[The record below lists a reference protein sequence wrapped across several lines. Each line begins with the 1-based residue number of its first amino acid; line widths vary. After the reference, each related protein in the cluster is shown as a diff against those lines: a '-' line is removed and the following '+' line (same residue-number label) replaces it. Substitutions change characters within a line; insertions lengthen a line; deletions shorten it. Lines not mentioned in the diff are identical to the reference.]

1 MNKSTHYP
9 LQAII
14 LLLVLP
20 FLSIAQNNTK
30 GWHLSDKEKD
40 GYYGISIEKAYQ
52 FLKEK
57 NKIPQ
62 TVIVAVIDG
71 GADTSHEDLKNI
83 LWHNPKEIA
92 NNAKDDDGNGYVD
105 DIYGW
110 NFLGNKDGS
119 NVKKTSD
126 EKSRFYYAYKTKFS
140 GKEIDTTALS
150 TEEKYIY
157 NSWKK
162 AEAEINGGENDQV
175 AVMMIEATTKALK
188 KHAKVI
194 TAEMDKE
201 DFTIGE
207 LEAYE
212 PQSKAVKDAKF
223 VFLNAMHL
231 FQIDNEQKA
240 SEILNELQTELDV
253 KKDEME
259 AKTTAPKDY
268 RGEIVKDNYAD
279 IKDKFYGNKD
289 VTGPDAMHGTHVTGI
304 IAAQRNNGIGIN
316 GVADN
321 VKVMELRVVPNGD
334 EYDKDIA
341 LAVFYAVDNGAKII
355 NMSFGK
361 SYSPDKRWVD
371 SAFRYAEKKDVLLVH
386 AAGNESSNVDE
397 KPNFPNPFMMLDK
410 YKVKNFITVGASSD
424 LKITPK
430 SIAADF
436 SNYGKENVDVFA
448 PGVKI
453 YSTLPGGNSYGNLQ
467 GTSMA
472 SPVVAG
478 IAAIIRSYY
487 PALTA
492 VQVKACIENAAIKIN
507 DSVTCLL
514 PGQDPK
520 PIPFS
525 SLSKTG
531 GIANAYTAVV
541 AADAMANDKKQ
552 SGNKKKN

>member
-1 MNKSTHYP
+1 MIKSTYFK
-9 LQAII
+9 LRAII
-14 LLLVLP
+14 VVIAFPL
-20 FLSIAQNNTK
+20 FSIAQNNIK
-30 GWHLSDKEKD
+30 GWHLLDKEKD
-40 GYYGISIEKAYQ
+40 GYYGISVEKAYQ

-57 NKIPQ
+57 NKVAQ

-92 NNAKDDDGNGYVD
+92 NNGKDDDVNGYVD

-119 NVKKTSD
+119 NVKKASD
-126 EKSRFYYAYKTKFS
+126 EKSRFYHAYKSKFS
-140 GKEIDTTALS
+140 GKEIDTTSLS

-175 AVMMIEATTKALK
+175 EVMMIEATTKALK
-188 KHAKVI
+188 KHSKIIADEI
-194 TAEMDKE
+194 GKE
-201 DFTIGE
+201 DFTVAE

-212 PQSKAVKDAKF
+212 PKSKTVKDSKF
-223 VFLNAMHL
+223 IFLNAMHL
-231 FQIDNEQKA
+231 FQVDNDEKNTK
-240 SEILNELQTELDV
+240 ILEELQSELDA
-253 KKDEME
+253 KKDEIA

-279 IKDKFYGNKD
+279 IKDKFYGNND

-341 LAVFYAVDNGAKII
+341 LAIFYAVDNGAKII

-361 SYSPDKRWVD
+361 SYSPNKRWVD

-386 AAGNESSNVDE
+386 AAGNESTNVDE
-397 KPNFPNPFMMLDK
+397 KPNFPNPFMMMEN
-410 YKVKNFITVGASSD
+410 YKVKNFINVGASSD
-424 LKITPK
+424 LQITSK

-472 SPVVAG
+472 SPDRKSVV
-478 IAAIIRSYY
+478 
-487 PALTA
+487 
-492 VQVKACIENAAIKIN
+492 
-507 DSVTCLL
+507 
-514 PGQDPK
+514 
-520 PIPFS
+520 
-525 SLSKTG
+525 
-531 GIANAYTAVV
+531 
-541 AADAMANDKKQ
+541 
-552 SGNKKKN
+552 